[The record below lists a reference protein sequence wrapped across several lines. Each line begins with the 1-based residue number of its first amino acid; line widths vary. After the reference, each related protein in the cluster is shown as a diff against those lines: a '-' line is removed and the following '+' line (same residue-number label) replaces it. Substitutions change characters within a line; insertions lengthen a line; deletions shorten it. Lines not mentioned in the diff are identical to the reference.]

1 MARRSPL
8 PPKAIVAT
16 IAPENDADMH
26 TAQRGPQDEA
36 NACLIAVA
44 PDMLEALEVCEDLLS
59 NLARL
64 DDGTPSVRALNLAR
78 AAIARARGTSKVSF
92 APRCTKVE
100 FRDGDPKPSINVS
113 PPSLP

>member
-1 MARRSPL
+1 
-8 PPKAIVAT
+8 
-16 IAPENDADMH
+16 
-26 TAQRGPQDEA
+26 
-36 NACLIAVA
+36 
-44 PDMLEALEVCEDLLS
+44 MLEALEVCEDVLS

-78 AAIARARGTSKVSF
+78 AAIARARGTNKVSL

>member
-8 PPKAIVAT
+8 PPEAIVAT

-36 NACLIAVA
+36 NACLIAAA
-44 PDMLEALEVCEDLLS
+44 PDMLEALEVCEDVLS

-78 AAIARARGTSKVSF
+78 AAIARARGTNKVSL

-113 PPSLP
+113 PPSMP